1 MIIKLKNL
9 NFTIIKFFL
18 EDVDIDSILICVKL
32 SSGEKN
38 CRCFIGCMDDDYKMK
53 PFIIIFPK
61 LSAYIESFD
70 GETKWMYFLVEDD
83 ELLKNRKDGTNS
95 KNKISTN
102 K

>member
-38 CRCFIGCMDDDYKMK
+38 CRC